1 MASDPIDKKMESICE
16 ELVVDTDGYDSV
28 IHESPILTVPVI
40 MDKMDKVCSLMARQG
55 EVIENKKKEC
65 ENQHYRMKRAKK
77 DHHHAVNTAYIKY
90 KQEDREKYGGEFRKL
105 GRTDPEYV
113 AMAELDA
120 DIKLNESLT
129 AERDYLAALHSL
141 EDAEHSYEIL
151 ENHFLNYRKS
161 CDMLKAEMGNFPRKY
176 GGA

>member
-1 MASDPIDKKMESICE
+1 MHPDPVDKKIENICE
-16 ELVVDTDGYDSV
+16 ELEVCTEDFESV
-28 IHESPILTVPVI
+28 IQESPVLSVPII
-40 MDKMDKVCSLMARQG
+40 MDKMDKVCALMVRQS

-90 KQEDREKYGGEFRKL
+90 KQEDREKYGSEFKKL

-120 DIKLNESLT
+120 DVKLNESLA
-129 AERDYLAALHSL
+129 AERDYFTALHAL
-141 EDAEHSYEIL
+141 EDAQHSYEIL